1 MQVVARGVVT
11 DHVTT
16 PPGCLYTCID
26 HCSHSLLHCFVLFA
40 NHDLHCHPSK
50 SSLCSFYSFG
60 FGMGTIWLD
69 EVGCTG
75 METVISECDHS
86 GWATHDCSHLED
98 AGVRCSGEWWE
109 GEGCTCAVKV

>member
-1 MQVVARGVVT
+1 MAT

-16 PPGCLYTCID
+16 PPGCLNTCIIIV
-26 HCSHSLLHCFVLFA
+26 HTHYCIASYYLQTMIYVVIR
-40 NHDLHCHPSK
+40 PSTYAYI
-50 SSLCSFYSFG
+50 SFYSFG

-75 METVISECDHS
+75 TETVISECDHS

-109 GEGCTCAVKV
+109 GEECEGEGCTCAVKV